1 MQGVPLLVKNK
12 PLRIL
17 LMILGLLFTALGA
30 IGIVLPVLP
39 TTPFILL
46 AGFLFSFSSERL
58 GTWLENTKTFGP
70 YVRHWKEG
78 TGIPKN
84 VKIRVLV
91 MLWIG
96 LGITFFILADIKLI
110 IMLCAIG
117 SLVTV
122 HIVTI
127 KPTRKSP

>member
-1 MQGVPLLVKNK
+1 MVKNK

-17 LMILGLLFTALGA
+17 LMIFGLLFTAIGA

-39 TTPFILL
+39 TTPFVLL
-46 AGFLFSFSSERL
+46 AGFLFSFSSKKL
-58 GTWLENTKTFGP
+58 GTWLERNKTFGP
-70 YVRHWKEG
+70 YLRHWKDG
-78 TGIPKN
+78 SGIPKA

-96 LGITFFILADIKLI
+96 LVVTFFLVAEVKLI
-110 IMLCAIG
+110 LMLCVIG

-127 KPTRKSP
+127 KPKQLEQTKNAC

>member
-1 MQGVPLLVKNK
+1 MVKNK

-17 LMILGLLFTALGA
+17 LMILGLLFTAVGA

-39 TTPFILL
+39 TTPFVLL

-58 GTWLENTKTFGP
+58 GNWLERNKTFAP
-70 YVRHWKEG
+70 YLRHWKDG
-78 TGIPKN
+78 SGIPRA

-96 LGITFFILADIKLI
+96 LVITFFLLSEIKLI
-110 IMLCAIG
+110 LMLSIIG
-117 SLVTV
+117 SLVTI

-127 KPTRKSP
+127 KPKGLEQTKNAC

>member
-1 MQGVPLLVKNK
+1 
-12 PLRIL
+12 
-17 LMILGLLFTALGA
+17 MILGLLFTAVGA

-39 TTPFILL
+39 TTPFVLL

-58 GTWLENTKTFGP
+58 GNWLERNKTFGP
-70 YVRHWKEG
+70 YLRHWKDG
-78 TGIPKN
+78 SGIPRA

-96 LGITFFILADIKLI
+96 LVITFFLLSEIKLI
-110 IMLCAIG
+110 LMLSIIG
-117 SLVTV
+117 SLVTI

-127 KPTRKSP
+127 KPKRLEQTKNAC